1 MAWTDCIARLAQA
14 AGRALSDDEVTAIFE
29 RIHKA
34 ALDIKAGR
42 AQPSDVGL
50 GNKLGNDLGIGMSQD
65 QMIQAV
71 AKRAADELLHEAA
84 VRERQA
90 YLQITKMGA
99 READVQQM
107 RAAGI
112 KPFDAIDGLL
122 ARDYSGRMNIES
134 VEQRASGVRA
144 DLKRRVAATWDALGN
159 DWLGFFQDREKQI
172 TLVRELRGENTGDAV
187 AAKGAR
193 AYHEAAEEARLAFNA
208 AGGDVGKLD
217 DWGMPQ
223 HHSQVR
229 VAAAGRDAWIDQVL
243 PMLDRSR
250 YVDDLGR
257 GWGDDEMRAFLG
269 KAWDTIAT
277 NGIANLKPGE
287 SQGVG
292 KRANRN
298 AESRQIHFKDADSVL
313 RYWETFGDRSLVE
326 ILDSHLDRV
335 AKDTAFIEKLGP
347 NPDLTYQTLRD
358 RALQETVT
366 ADPAQTEKLKSRAL
380 KSDSLYEYA
389 AGRIKPTANQTFSN
403 VMDGVASLN
412 AAGKLGGAFWASLF
426 GDKVTYEAVSHLND
440 VPMIQRWQNEISLL
454 NPANAEDRRLLMRQ
468 GLMVEYVRNG
478 LNRFYDDMGPGASGG
493 WSGGFKTTSGKFAN
507 AVMRLTAHSA
517 INEIR
522 KGASGLNL
530 MDVVGYKISNGLRF
544 DQLDKSGVRMLKHM
558 GITEADWKTWQL
570 ADLDE
575 ISGSKTVLTPE
586 SIARI
591 PDDKLRSAG
600 VIGANDGAEA
610 AHAARREAI
619 VKLLGAVNT
628 ESEFAVVTPGWRER
642 AQFYAGAQ
650 RGTVKGEM
658 WRSFLQ
664 FKAFPWATFQR
675 SLDLVAN
682 ADTAVGKAAMVSYL
696 LASTTLAGAMIMQ
709 VREML
714 SGKDPRHMGGDDW
727 YKFWGAAF
735 MQGGALGIYGDFLS
749 GVNQTRMGSGP
760 IETFAGPTIGP
771 LLELGLVQ
779 PLNALKARAEGR
791 ETHLA
796 AQSLQDLKGFI
807 PGSNIW
813 YTKAAIDHLVWQRVM
828 EMVSPG
834 YLSSIRSRSLHDY
847 RQDWWWQPGETVPER
862 APAIEEA
869 TR

>member
-1 MAWTDCIARLAQA
+1 MAYTDCIARLAQA

-34 ALDIKAGR
+34 ALDLKAGR
-42 AQPSDVGL
+42 AQPGDVGL
-50 GNKLGNDLGIGMSQD
+50 GQKLGQKLGIGTGED
-65 QMIQAV
+65 AMIQAV
-71 AKRAADELLHEAA
+71 AKRAADQLLHEAA

-90 YLQITKMGA
+90 HLQIVKMGA
-99 READVQQM
+99 READRQQLV
-107 RAAGI
+107 AAGL

-122 ARDYSGRMNIES
+122 ARDYSGRTNIES
-134 VEQRASGVRA
+134 VEQRVAGVKA

-159 DWLGFFQDREKQI
+159 DWLGFFQNREKQM
-172 TLVRELRGENTGDAV
+172 TLVRELRGENTGDAI

-193 AYHEAAEEARLAFNA
+193 AFHEAAEEARLAFNA

-217 DWGMPQ
+217 DWSMPQ
-223 HHSQVR
+223 HHSQER
-229 VAAAGRDAWIDQVL
+229 VAAAGRDNWVDQVL

-257 GWGDDEMRAFLG
+257 GWTDDEVRTFLG

-277 NGIANLKPGE
+277 NGIANMKPGE
-287 SQGVG
+287 SGGSG

-298 AESRQIHFKDADSVL
+298 AESRQIHFKDADTVL
-313 RYWETFGDRSLVE
+313 RYWETFGDRTLVE
-326 ILDSHLDRV
+326 ILDHHLDRM
-335 AKDTAFIEKLGP
+335 AKDIAFIEKLGP

-358 RALQETVT
+358 RALQESAV
-366 ADPAQTEKLKSRAL
+366 ADPTQTNKLQARAH
-380 KSDSLYEYA
+380 KSDALYEYA
-389 AGRIKPTANQTFSN
+389 AGRIKPTSNQTVSN
-403 VMDGVASLN
+403 IADGIAALN
-412 AAGKLGGAFWASLF
+412 SAGKLGGAFWASMF

-440 VPMIQRWQNEISLL
+440 IPMMQRWQNEMFML
-454 NPANAEDRRLLMRQ
+454 NPANGEDRRLLMRQ
-468 GLMVEYVRNG
+468 GLMAEYVRNG
-478 LNRFYDDMGPGASGG
+478 LNRFYDDLGPGASGG

-507 AVMRLTAHSA
+507 AVLRLTGMNA
-517 INEIR
+517 INELR
-522 KGASGLNL
+522 KGAFGLSL
-530 MDVVGYKISNGLRF
+530 MDSIGHEISSGRAF
-544 DQLDKSGVRMLKHM
+544 DKLDQSDVRMLRHL

-575 ISGSKTVLTPE
+575 ISGNKAVLTPE
-586 SIARI
+586 SISRI
-591 PDDKLRSAG
+591 SDDKLRAAG

-610 AHAARREAI
+610 AQTARREAI

-628 ESEFAVVTPGWRER
+628 ESDFAIVTPGWRER

-650 RGTVKGEM
+650 RGTFKGEI

-664 FKAFPWATFQR
+664 FKSFPWATFQR

-682 ADTAVGKAAMVSYL
+682 ADTAVGKSAMVSYL

-709 VREML
+709 VRDVL
-714 SGKDPRHMGGDDW
+714 SGKDPRNMAGDDW

-735 MQGGALGIYGDFLS
+735 MQGGALGIYGDFLN
-749 GVNQTRMGSGP
+749 GINQTRMGSGP

-771 LLELGLVQ
+771 LLELGLVH

-791 ETHLA
+791 ETHLG
-796 AQSLQDLKGFI
+796 AQSIQSLKGFI
-807 PGSNIW
+807 PGNNMW
-813 YTKAAIDHLVWQRVM
+813 YTKAALDHLVWQRVM

-834 YLSSIRSRSLHDY
+834 YLSSVRSRSLHDY
-847 RQDWWWQPGETVPER
+847 RQDWWWQPGETAPER
-862 APAIEEA
+862 APAIDEA
-869 TR
+869 IR

>member
-42 AQPSDVGL
+42 AQPDDVGL
-50 GNKLGNDLGIGMSQD
+50 GNKLGKDLGVGLSQD

-71 AKRAADELLHEAA
+71 AKRAADELLHQAA

-172 TLVRELRGENTGDAV
+172 TLVRELRGEDTGDAV

-193 AYHEAAEEARLAFNA
+193 AYHEAAEEARQAFNA

-223 HHSQVR
+223 HHSQER
-229 VAAAGRDAWIDQVL
+229 VAAAGRDTWIDQVL

-250 YVDDLGR
+250 YADDLGR
-257 GWGDDEMRAFLG
+257 GWSDDEVRAFLG

-277 NGIANLKPGE
+277 NGIANLKPGT
-287 SQGVG
+287 SQGAG

-326 ILDSHLDRV
+326 ILDHHLDRI
-335 AKDTAFIEKLGP
+335 AKDTAFIEKFGP
-347 NPDLTYQTLRD
+347 NPDLTFQTLRD
-358 RALQETVT
+358 RALQETVV
-366 ADPAQTEKLKSRAL
+366 ADPTQMEKMMSRAL

-389 AGRIKPTANQTFSN
+389 AGRIKPTANQAISN
-403 VMDGVASLN
+403 VADGIAALN
-412 AAGKLGGAFWASLF
+412 SAGKLGGAFWASMF

-440 VPMIQRWQNEISLL
+440 IPMMQRWQNELKLL
-454 NPANAEDRRLLMRQ
+454 NPVNAEDRRQLMRQ
-468 GLMVEYVRNG
+468 GLMAEYVRNG

-493 WSGGFKTTSGKFAN
+493 WTGGFKTTSGKFAN
-507 AVMRLTAHSA
+507 AVLRLTGMNA
-517 INEIR
+517 INELR
-522 KGASGLNL
+522 KGAFGLSL
-530 MDVVGYKISNGLRF
+530 MDSIGHEISTGRGFADLDQSDVRTLR
-544 DQLDKSGVRMLKHM
+544 HM
-558 GITEADWKTWQL
+558 GVTEADWKTWQL
-570 ADLDE
+570 ANLDE
-575 ISGSKTVLTPE
+575 ISGNKTVLTPE

-600 VIGANDGAEA
+600 VIGALDDADA
-610 AHAARREAI
+610 AAGARRAAI

-628 ESEFAVVTPGWRER
+628 ESDFAIVTPGWRER

-650 RGTVKGEM
+650 RGTFKGEI

-664 FKAFPWATFQR
+664 FKSFPWATFQR

-682 ADTAVGKAAMVSYL
+682 ADTAVGKAAMTSYL
-696 LASTTLAGAMIMQ
+696 LAATTLAGAMIIQ
-709 VREML
+709 VRDML

-735 MQGGALGIYGDFLS
+735 MQGGALGIYGDFLN
-749 GVNQTRMGSGP
+749 GINETRMGSGP
-760 IETFAGPTIGP
+760 LETFAGPTIGP
-771 LLELGLVQ
+771 LLELGLVH
-779 PLNALKARAEGR
+779 PLNALKAKAEGK
-791 ETHLA
+791 ETHLG
-796 AQSLQDLKGFI
+796 AQSIQSLKGFI
-807 PGSNIW
+807 PGNNIW
-813 YTKAAIDHLVWQRVM
+813 YAKAAIDHLVWQRVM

>member
-42 AQPSDVGL
+42 AQPDDVGL
-50 GNKLGNDLGIGMSQD
+50 GNKLGKDLGVGVSQD

-71 AKRAADELLHEAA
+71 AKRAADELLHQAA

-134 VEQRASGVRA
+134 VEQRVSGIKANV
-144 DLKRRVAATWDALGN
+144 KRMVAATWDALGN

-172 TLVRELRGENTGDAV
+172 TLLRELRGENTGDAV
-187 AAKGAR
+187 ASKGAR
-193 AYHEAAEEARLAFNA
+193 AYSEGAEALRQAFVA
-208 AGGDVGKLD
+208 AGGEVGKLD
-217 DWGMPQ
+217 DWAHPQ
-223 HHSQVR
+223 HHSQER
-229 VAAAGRDAWIDQVL
+229 VAAAGKDKWIDFIL
-243 PMLDRSR
+243 PLLNRSR

-257 GWGDDEMRAFLG
+257 GWGDDEMRVFLG

-277 NGIANLKPGE
+277 NGIANMQPGTR
-287 SQGVG
+287 SGSG
-292 KRANRN
+292 KLANRH
-298 AESRQIHFKDADSVL
+298 AESRQIHFKDADSTIS
-313 RYWETFGDRSLVE
+313 YWEMFGDRSLVE
-326 ILDSHLDRV
+326 ILDGHLDRL
-335 AKDTAFIEKLGP
+335 AKDTAFIEKFGP

-358 RALQETVT
+358 RALQDTVV
-366 ADPAQTEKLKSRAL
+366 ADPTQTEKMKSRAL

-389 AGRIKPTANQTFSN
+389 AGRIKPTANQTVSN
-403 VMDGVASLN
+403 VADGIAALN
-412 AAGKLGGAFWASLF
+412 SAGKLGGAFWASMF

-440 VPMIQRWQNEISLL
+440 IPMMQRWQNELKLL
-454 NPANAEDRRLLMRQ
+454 NPVNAEDRRQLMRQ
-468 GLMVEYVRNG
+468 GLMAEYVRNG

-507 AVMRLTAHSA
+507 AVLRLTGMNA
-517 INEIR
+517 INELR
-522 KGASGLNL
+522 KGAFGLSL
-530 MDVVGYKISNGLRF
+530 MDAIGHEISSGRGFADLEQSDVRTLR
-544 DQLDKSGVRMLKHM
+544 HM
-558 GITEADWKTWQL
+558 GVTEADWKTWQL

-575 ISGSKTVLTPE
+575 ISGNKTVLTPE
-586 SIARI
+586 SISRI

-600 VIGANDGAEA
+600 VIGAQDGADA
-610 AHAARREAI
+610 AHSARRAAI

-628 ESEFAVVTPGWRER
+628 ESDFAIVTPGWRER
-642 AQFYAGAQ
+642 AQFYVGAQ
-650 RGTVKGEM
+650 RGTFKGEI

-664 FKAFPWATFQR
+664 FKSFPWATFQR

-682 ADTAVGKAAMVSYL
+682 ADTAVGKAAMTSYL
-696 LASTTLAGAMIMQ
+696 LASTTLAGAMIIQ
-709 VREML
+709 VRDML

-735 MQGGALGIYGDFLS
+735 MQGGALGIYGDFLN
-749 GVNQTRMGSGP
+749 GINETRMGSGP
-760 IETFAGPTIGP
+760 LETFAGPTIGP
-771 LLELGLVQ
+771 LLELGLVH
-779 PLNALKARAEGR
+779 PLNALKAKAEGK
-791 ETHLA
+791 ETHLG
-796 AQSLQDLKGFI
+796 AQSIQSLKGFI
-807 PGSNIW
+807 PGNNIW
-813 YTKAAIDHLVWQRVM
+813 YAKAAIDHLVWQRVM